1 MGVPFLYPV
10 DVDRSAPWD
19 RVVGRMQY
27 APTGTRQTWLASL
40 MPPAK
45 FAGVRRRPY
54 AIRPYMGTRHF
65 LYPAKFAGVRRR
77 PFLLCFLIL
86 FLPPFSVTP
95 SRTVPSAT

>member
-1 MGVPFLYPV
+1 MGMPFFVPGWHGSFGP
-10 DVDRSAPWD
+10 AGPGTQ
-19 RVVGRMQY
+19 VGAY
-27 APTGTRQTWLASL
+27 AIRPYLGTR
-40 MPPAK
+40 PN

-95 SRTVPSAT
+95 SRTVPPAA